1 MAGEKV
7 LVVEDNS
14 MNRRLVVD
22 LLELENY
29 IVLQAET
36 AEKGMEFLE
45 KGELPNLIL
54 MDISLPGMDGFTATM
69 ILKQNPKFK
78 NIPIIALTA
87 HAMKDD
93 EQKAIEVGCN
103 GYIVKPIDTREFPK
117 KVAVYLLQ

>member
-14 MNRRLVVD
+14 MNRQLVVD

-54 MDISLPGMDGFTATM
+54 MDISLPGMDGYTATM

>member
-54 MDISLPGMDGFTATM
+54 MDISLPGMDGYTATM